1 MVAGSASLVSA
12 FRVALLSLGQ
22 GLDLLLLCLE
32 LSLKRKAP
40 TAAVNCLPA
49 LGVDVQGFQVAPADI
64 LVAQLETF
72 YRSLACGKLA
82 IQDVLWYAPI
92 FHPAHVAEPALPS
105 LSKKRVQ
112 EEGGGGGGASPP
124 PPPRPARSTT
134 WPLGTSS
141 SLIIH
146 RELFLY

>member
-105 LSKKRVQ
+105 LSKKRVH
-112 EEGGGGGGASPP
+112 EEGGGGG
-124 PPPRPARSTT
+124 RPARSTT
-134 WPLGTSS
+134 WALGTSS